1 MTPIHVRAV
10 LRKSDW
16 QAVRSLRLAVFVEEQ
31 GLPAEVEFDAYDASA
46 VHAAAFDSCGRVV
59 GTGRLYRDAA
69 GEARIGR
76 MAVLRDLR
84 RCGIGGDVLEW
95 LEASATEQGLREVV
109 VHAQAYLERFYAR
122 RGYKVD
128 GPPFEEDGLQH
139 VRMTKVLTTVIS
151 TTQTDAAVLRK
162 E

>member
-1 MTPIHVRAV
+1 
-10 LRKSDW
+10 
-16 QAVRSLRLAVFVEEQ
+16 
-31 GLPAEVEFDAYDASA
+31 
-46 VHAAAFDSCGRVV
+46 
-59 GTGRLYRDAA
+59 
-69 GEARIGR
+69 

>member
-1 MTPIHVRAV
+1 MLPVNVTSVRTHA
-10 LRKSDW
+10 DW
-16 QAVRSLRLAVFVEEQ
+16 QVVKALRLAVFVEEQ

-46 VHAAAFDSCGRVV
+46 THAAAIDSRGDVV

-76 MAVLRDLR
+76 MAVRRGLR
-84 RCGIGGDVLEW
+84 RCGIGAAVLEW
-95 LEASATEQGLREVV
+95 LEAKAVEQGKREVV

-122 RGYKVD
+122 RGYIVD
-128 GPPFEEDGLQH
+128 GSPFEEDGLQH
-139 VRMTKVLTTVIS
+139 LRMTKPLANS
-151 TTQTDAAVLRK
+151 SQTSEPAASLARK